1 MRVVAESFTWPF
13 KGSWGSRFAVG
24 SLLVLLLPVAF
35 IPLLGYYIQRP
46 PARKEPTIEEK
57 RERGFYGF
65 YNRLVGRAIQHRWA
79 VLLLSCVFLLL
90 GGLGWLA
97 GAVDGAHLWQVTDRA
112 LSQVYAGIAAT
123 FVLALPWGLLL
134 LLFMPHGT
142 SRFAASGRVRDL
154 FDFPATL
161 RDVRRDFPAWNVV
174 AAAMVTAWVV
184 ALACVGL
191 LCVGLLPGAFYA
203 ILVSAHASASL
214 QSPTGASG
222 ADPRTR

>member
-35 IPLLGYYIQRP
+35 IPLLGYAVTATRAAEAAGGP
-46 PARKEPTIEEK
+46 PPL
-57 RERGFYGF
+57 
-65 YNRLVGRAIQHRWA
+65 RLSMRLITDGSWTAA
-79 VLLLSCVFLLL
+79 VLLLLSAPFLLVL
-90 GGLGWLA
+90 DPLA

>member
-1 MRVVAESFTWPF
+1 VRVVAESFTWPF

-35 IPLLGYYIQRP
+35 IPLLGYAVTATRAAEAAGGP
-46 PARKEPTIEEK
+46 PPL
-57 RERGFYGF
+57 
-65 YNRLVGRAIQHRWA
+65 RLSMRLITDGSWTAA
-79 VLLLSCVFLLL
+79 VLLLLSAPFLLVL
-90 GGLGWLA
+90 DPLA

-123 FVLALPWGLLL
+123 LVLALPWGLLL

-174 AAAMVTAWVV
+174 AAAMVTAWVL

-214 QSPTGASG
+214 QSPTGASR

>member
-13 KGSWGSRFAVG
+13 KGSWGSRFLVG

-35 IPLLGYYIQRP
+35 IPLLGYAIAATRAAETAGGP
-46 PARKEPTIEEK
+46 PQLRLSLGLIAD
-57 RERGFYGF
+57 GFWT
-65 YNRLVGRAIQHRWA
+65 AT
-79 VLLLSCVFLLL
+79 VLLLLSAPFLLVF
-90 GGLGWLA
+90 GPLA
-97 GAVDGAHLWQVTDRA
+97 GAIDGAHLWLVTDRT
-112 LSQVYAGIAAT
+112 LSQIYAGIAAA
-123 FVLALPWGLLL
+123 FVLALPWGLAL

-142 SRFAASGRVRDL
+142 SRFAASRRARDL

-161 RDVRRDFPAWNVV
+161 REVGRDFPAWNVV
-174 AAAMVTAWVV
+174 AAVMVTAWVV

-214 QSPTGASG
+214 HSSTGATG